1 MNSLESLVHLKA
13 ILEADRAIDRVDIN
27 TEEESLNIHYQDT
40 VIPIYTEGWREL
52 FILKVIAD
60 MFIEKGEIR

>member
-27 TEEESLNIHYQDT
+27 TEEQTLNIHYRDT
-40 VIPIYTEGWREL
+40 VIPIRTEGWREL

-60 MFIEKGEIR
+60 VFTERGEIR

>member
-40 VIPIYTEGWREL
+40 VIPIRTEGWREL

-60 MFIEKGEIR
+60 VFTERGEIR